1 MLYRRKLELDIE
13 EIRPEL
19 NIVRT
24 ASQELKSSPKFKQ
37 VLQVRHWMFVMKIL
51 RSHCSGRSIRRQRSK
66 QLYIPGWGNWLPAR
80 CVDEGK
86 NNT

>member
-1 MLYRRKLELDIE
+1 MRYDVTAMIQIEAYGSRKISNMPRLSERIDCMLYRRKLELDIE

-37 VLQVRHWMFVMKIL
+37 VLHVR
-51 RSHCSGRSIRRQRSK
+51 GRSQATAG
-66 QLYIPGWGNWLPAR
+66 L
-80 CVDEGK
+80 V
-86 NNT
+86 